1 MADSELGG
9 DKNCTN
15 IEKDQ
20 AELDDY
26 PSDYWC
32 NKPLFL

>member
-9 DKNCTN
+9 DKNSTN
-15 IEKDQ
+15 IAKDQ

-26 PSDYWC
+26 PSDY
-32 NKPLFL
+32 